1 MVNFSNKAKK
11 KRFKYAIVK
20 FSNKAKKE
28 KKTLLFFS
36 HFSIVRTDDW
46 EIFPSDITMDDSI
59 GGGAFGIVFSAY
71 ISRDVC
77 KRLPYFQV
85 HHKKLGR
92 RGEFHRVAVKRVN
105 GECQLILL
113 HSILLYFN
121 YAAMILA
128 Q

>member
-11 KRFKYAIVK
+11 QKCFKYAIVSSQIK
-20 FSNKAKKE
+20 SK

-71 ISRDVC
+71 ISRDIC

-92 RGEFHRVAVKRVN
+92 RGEFHRVAVKRVK

-113 HSILLYFN
+113 HSVLLYFN
-121 YAAMILA
+121 YAPMILV